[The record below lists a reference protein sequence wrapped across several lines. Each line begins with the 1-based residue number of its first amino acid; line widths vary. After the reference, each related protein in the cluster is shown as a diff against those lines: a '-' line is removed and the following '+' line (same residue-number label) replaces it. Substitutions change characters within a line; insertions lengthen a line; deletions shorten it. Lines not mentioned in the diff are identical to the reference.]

1 VIGIGVA
8 ATLKVRRQVVCSM
21 EGSGLVGVT
30 QPALPSV
37 GALEPAQHVIERSVL
52 HHQDDDVL
60 DA

>member
-1 VIGIGVA
+1 VIRIGVA
-8 ATLKVRRQVVCSM
+8 APLKVRRQVVGAV
-21 EGSGLVGVT
+21 EGAGGIGET

-37 GALEPAQHVIERSVL
+37 GAVEPAEHVIEGSIL